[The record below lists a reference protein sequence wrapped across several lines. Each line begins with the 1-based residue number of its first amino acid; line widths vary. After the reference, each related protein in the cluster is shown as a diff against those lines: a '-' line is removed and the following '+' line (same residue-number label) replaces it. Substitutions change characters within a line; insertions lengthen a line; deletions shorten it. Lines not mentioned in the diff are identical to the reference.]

1 MTLVIAAVLSGI
13 LVIVDQL
20 TKAAVVAYFGGQGF
34 SVTVIPGVLSL
45 CHVENTGAGFSIFS
59 GKTVFLILFTAAAM
73 AFILYLM
80 IKRRYKHPL
89 TDWGFCLVLAGGV
102 GNMIDRVFRGGAVV
116 DFIRTDFINFPVFN
130 VADICVTVGA
140 GLIILYFILD
150 AVREGKKKNAAPTES
165 PNGSHSQTDRPAEN
179 KPESDKPTDGAQ
191 TNNNAERKEPTNGSF
206 EGDEPTDAEPSNDEP
221 MNDNTEIGAPTDDN
235 IEREEPTN
243 GDSKKK
249 TPTDKEAAD
258 KAFKD
263 NTENA
268 DR

>member
-20 TKAAVVAYFGGQGF
+20 TKAAVVAYFGSRAF

-80 IKRRYKHPL
+80 IKRCYKHPL

-165 PNGSHSQTDRPAEN
+165 PNGSVSQTDCTAAN
-179 KPESDKPTDGAQ
+179 KPESDKPADGALA
-191 TNNNAERKEPTNGSF
+191 NNNAEREEPTDDGPTA
-206 EGDEPTDAEPSNDEP
+206 DEPTSG
-221 MNDNTEIGAPTDDN
+221 NTGRGVPTDDN
-235 IEREEPTN
+235 NE
-243 GDSKKK
+243 SKK
-249 TPTDKEAAD
+249 PSTDET
-258 KAFKD
+258 FKD
-263 NTENA
+263 NTKNA

>member
-20 TKAAVVAYFGGQGF
+20 TKAAVVAYFGSRAF

-80 IKRRYKHPL
+80 IKRCYKHPL

-165 PNGSHSQTDRPAEN
+165 PNGSVSQTDCTAEN
-179 KPESDKPTDGAQ
+179 KPESDKPADGALA
-191 TNNNAERKEPTNGSF
+191 NNNAEREEPTDDGPTA
-206 EGDEPTDAEPSNDEP
+206 DEPTSG
-221 MNDNTEIGAPTDDN
+221 NTGHGVPTDDN
-235 IEREEPTN
+235 NE
-243 GDSKKK
+243 SKK
-249 TPTDKEAAD
+249 PSTDET
-258 KAFKD
+258 FKD
-263 NTENA
+263 NTKNA

>member
-20 TKAAVVAYFGGQGF
+20 TKAAVVAYFGGQAF

-150 AVREGKKKNAAPTES
+150 AVRESKKKNATPTQN
-165 PNGSHSQTDRPAEN
+165 PNGSDSQTDRPEEN
-179 KPESDKPTDGAQ
+179 KPEDDKPTDGA
-191 TNNNAERKEPTNGSF
+191 
-206 EGDEPTDAEPSNDEP
+206 
-221 MNDNTEIGAPTDDN
+221 PTDDN
-235 IEREEPTN
+235 LEREEPTE
-243 GDSKKK
+243 KKQ
-249 TPTDKEAAD
+249 TDGEPTEQAAENTAVEQPSQNIPTDEQTAD
-258 KAFKD
+258 EAFKD
-263 NTENA
+263 QTKNA

>member
-20 TKAAVVAYFGGQGF
+20 TKAAVVAYFGSRAF

-80 IKRRYKHPL
+80 IKRCYKHPL

-102 GNMIDRVFRGGAVV
+102 GNMIDRIFRGGAVV

-165 PNGSHSQTDRPAEN
+165 PNGSVSQTDCTAEN
-179 KPESDKPTDGAQ
+179 KPESDKPADGALA
-191 TNNNAERKEPTNGSF
+191 NNNAEREEPTDDGPTA
-206 EGDEPTDAEPSNDEP
+206 DEPTSG
-221 MNDNTEIGAPTDDN
+221 NTGRGVPTDDN
-235 IEREEPTN
+235 NE
-243 GDSKKK
+243 SKK
-249 TPTDKEAAD
+249 PSTDET
-258 KAFKD
+258 FKD
-263 NTENA
+263 NTKNA